1 MKKLVYI
8 LFVLLCGNTLH
19 AQQESKITAVQAKDF
34 MGRNVLLCDMVKNGH
49 MDNIS
54 KDEPT
59 VVYVGDTYETRTLAL
74 VFTKDVLK
82 GFSYDPQKKMENHTF
97 CVHGK
102 IATYKGRPAIYVQSE
117 EQLNVED

>member
-1 MKKLVYI
+1 MKKIIYL
-8 LFVLLCGNTLH
+8 LFMLLCGNALH
-19 AQQESKITAVQAKDF
+19 AQQESEITAAQANNYIGK
-34 MGRNVLLCDMVKNGH
+34 NVMLCDRVKDGH

-59 VVYVGDTYETRTLAL
+59 IVYVGDTYETRTLAL

-82 GFSYDPQKKMENHTF
+82 GFKYDPEKKMENHKF

-102 IATYKGRPAIYVQSE
+102 ISTYKGKPAIYVQSE
-117 EQLNVED
+117 DQLNVQE

>member
-1 MKKLVYI
+1 MKKLVYLLLI
-8 LFVLLCGNTLH
+8 VLCGNTLY

-34 MGRNVLLCDMVKNGH
+34 IGKNVLLCDRVKDGH

-59 VVYVGDTYETRTLAL
+59 IVYVGDTYETRTLAL
-74 VFTKDVLK
+74 LFTKDVLK
-82 GFSYDPQKKMENHTF
+82 NFSFDPEKKMENHTF

-102 IATYKGRPAIYVQSE
+102 ITMYKGKPAIYVQSE
-117 EQLNVED
+117 DQLNVED